1 MNYKT
6 LVLYAIPFLASCQEI
21 RQQTDDVMK
30 VDVFDTRQ
38 VPLSDWISSVEI
50 IPLETNEQSIVGT
63 CRHVE
68 YRHQRFYIHDDR
80 QHAVFVFDSTGKF
93 LFNTLSNKGR
103 GRGEYDSMTG
113 FVIHPSTGN
122 LEILDPFSRKINVY
136 DRDGNFIREITLPR
150 DLLSVRSFQALPD
163 DLYLFYTPRDPND
176 DRSLQ
181 LFSVRENRVIKR
193 TFPLPEKANCLATV
207 NSTSFY
213 WLNDT
218 LHFSPAFS
226 NNEVFQVTEGLST
239 RVKYAYDYGKHT
251 FHWEKLP
258 AKQDRAFYG
267 NFYENNPAYAFEMNM
282 SENNL
287 LRFCFFMWQENMYIH
302 RYDKQTRQQEIAS
315 YRFKDGG
322 CILPPRWIDD
332 TFIYNVANP
341 DELPFMITKGL
352 LSSRDQEKV
361 DRVKEDD
368 NPVIIKYRVL

>member
-1 MNYKT
+1 MNYKALILIT
-6 LVLYAIPFLASCQEI
+6 IPILASCQGT

-38 VPLSDWISSVEI
+38 IPLSDWVSSVEI
-50 IPLETNEQSIVGT
+50 IPLETNEQSLISG
-63 CRHVE
+63 CHHVE
-68 YRHQRFYIHDDR
+68 YRHQRFYLQDDR

-103 GRGEYDSMTG
+103 GRGEYNAMTG
-113 FVIHPSTGN
+113 FAIHPSTGN
-122 LEILDPFSRKINVY
+122 MEILDPFSRKINVH
-136 DRDGNFIREITLPR
+136 DRDGHFIKEILLPR
-150 DLLSVRSFQALPD
+150 DLLAVRSFQPLSD
-163 DLYLFYTPRDPND
+163 DLYLFYILRARDD
-176 DRSLQ
+176 DSTLR
-181 LFSVRENRVIKR
+181 LFSVRENRMIKKA
-193 TFPLPEKANCLATV
+193 FPLSDEANVLTTV

-226 NNEVFQVTEGLST
+226 SNEVFQVTEALNL

-258 AKQDRAFYG
+258 PKQDRAFYG
-267 NFYENNPAYAFEMNM
+267 NFYENNPAYAYEMNM

-287 LRFCFFMWQENMYIH
+287 LRFCFFTWQDSCYIH

-315 YRFKDGG
+315 YHFKDGG
-322 CILPPRWIDD
+322 CILPPGWIDD
-332 TFIYNVANP
+332 SYIYNVVNP
-341 DELPFMITKGL
+341 DELPFMITENL
-352 LSSRDQEKV
+352 LSPRDQETI

-368 NPVIIKYRVL
+368 NPVIIKYRLK